1 MIKFKEFLKELVV
14 AIIVG
19 LVVCAGVWYGVAS
32 SPLYGW
38 L

>member
-19 LVVCAGVWYGVAS
+19 AIACAGVWYGVAS

>member
-1 MIKFKEFLKELVV
+1 MKAFLIELVC
-14 AIIVG
+14 AIG
-19 LVVCAGVWYGVAS
+19 FALVICAGVWYGVAS